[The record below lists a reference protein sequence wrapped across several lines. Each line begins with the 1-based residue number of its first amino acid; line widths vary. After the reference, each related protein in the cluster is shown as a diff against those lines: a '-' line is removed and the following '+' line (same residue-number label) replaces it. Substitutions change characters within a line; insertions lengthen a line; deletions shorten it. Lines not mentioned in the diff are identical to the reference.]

1 MRVLIRQRNS
11 SKFLADRQ
19 SWVPARDSALDFV
32 SSVMALD
39 VATRMD
45 LRGIEI
51 VLDFGDPR
59 SDVILNVDDRSKLPP
74 EAS

>member
-11 SKFLADRQ
+11 AKFLADRQ
-19 SWVPARDSALDFV
+19 SWVPSRDVALDFV

-45 LRGIEI
+45 LKEIEI

-59 SDVILNVDDRSKLPP
+59 SDIVLNVSDQARG
-74 EAS
+74 

>member
-1 MRVLIRQRNS
+1 MRVLIRHRNS
-11 SKFLADRQ
+11 DTFLADRQ
-19 SWVPARDSALDFV
+19 RWIPARREALDFV

-45 LRGIEI
+45 LKDIEI

-59 SDVILNVDDRSKLPP
+59 SDVVLNVAAADKTL
-74 EAS
+74 